1 MTLPLTGL
9 RIIAIEHWGAG
20 PYGSGHL
27 ADLGA
32 DVIKIENRQRGGD
45 ASRGA
50 GPHFLG
56 EHDSHFFQAF
66 NRNKRSLSL
75 ELKQDDGQT
84 VLHRLAATADAL
96 LHNLR
101 GDQSGKLGLTYADL
115 SPYNPKLVCA
125 HISAYGRDGER
136 GAWPG
141 FDYLMQA
148 EAGFYSL
155 TGEPDGPPARF
166 GLSMVDFMTGA
177 TTSTAVL
184 AGILGA
190 RETGLG
196 RDIDVTLYDVA
207 MHQLTYPGVWYLN
220 EEFVTDRVARSG
232 HPYAVPSQ
240 LYRTAD
246 GWILIMCQSQHFW
259 ETFCD
264 LLERPD
270 LKQDARFDGPQD
282 RYENRDAL
290 TPLLDAQ
297 LGRHPTA
304 DWIALFGGQIPLR
317 ARERY
322 RPGPRQS
329 LLPCARRRPG
339 GAPPGTAR
347 LQAHRQ
353 SHSPGRTPA
362 QPPRP
367 ATRRRHRRHPDRT
380 RLPRLRNRRP
390 PQLRHRL
397 S

>member
-32 DVIKIENRQRGGD
+32 DVIKIENRHLGGD

-56 EHDSHFFQAF
+56 ENDSHFFQTF

-75 ELKQDDGQT
+75 DLKQDEGQT
-84 VLHRLAATADAL
+84 VLHRLANTADAL

-101 GDQSGKLGLTYADL
+101 GDQAGKLGLTYADL
-115 SPYNPKLVCA
+115 SPYNPKIVCA

-136 GAWPG
+136 SAWPG

-155 TGEPDGPPARF
+155 TGEPEGPPARF

-190 RETGLG
+190 RETGEG

-220 EEFVTDRVARSG
+220 EEFVTERVARSG

-240 LYRTAD
+240 HYRTAD

-264 LLERPD
+264 LLKRSD
-270 LKQDARFDGPQD
+270 LKEDTRFVGPQE

-290 TPLLDAQ
+290 TPLLDEH
-297 LGRHPTA
+297 LGNRATA
-304 DWIALFGGQIPLR
+304 DWIAVLGGQIPCAPVNDIAQALDNPFFR
-317 ARERY
+317 DRGGVQEVPHPERPGFKLIANPIRLDEPLPN
-322 RPGPRQS
+322 RPGPQLGGDTDDILTELGYLDWEIDS
-329 LLPCARRRPG
+329 LR
-339 GAPPGTAR
+339 GAGII
-347 LQAHRQ
+347 
-353 SHSPGRTPA
+353 
-362 QPPRP
+362 
-367 ATRRRHRRHPDRT
+367 
-380 RLPRLRNRRP
+380 
-390 PQLRHRL
+390 
-397 S
+397 

>member
-9 RIIAIEHWGAG
+9 RIIAVEHWGAG

-56 EHDSHFFQAF
+56 DNDSHFFQAF

-75 ELKQDDGQT
+75 DLKQAEGQA
-84 VLHRLAATADAL
+84 VLHRLAGTADAL

-101 GDQSGKLGLTYADL
+101 GDQAGKLGLTYTDL
-115 SPYNPKLVCA
+115 SPYNPKIVCA
-125 HISAYGRDGER
+125 HISAYGREGER
-136 GAWPG
+136 GTWPG

-155 TGEPDGPPARF
+155 TGEPGGPPARF

-184 AGILGA
+184 AGILGT
-190 RETGLG
+190 RETGQG
-196 RDIDVTLYDVA
+196 RDVDVTLYDVA

-220 EEFVTDRVARSG
+220 EEFVTERVARSG

-259 ETFCD
+259 EIFCD

-270 LKQDARFDGPQD
+270 LKADSRFAEPHD

-290 TPLLDAQ
+290 TPLLDEH
-297 LGRHPTA
+297 LGARSTA
-304 DWIALFGGQIPLR
+304 DWIGVFGGQIPCAPVNDIAQALDNPFFR
-317 ARERY
+317 DRGGVQEVPHPERPGFKLIANPIRLDEPLPN
-322 RPGPRQS
+322 RPGPQ
-329 LLPCARRRPG
+329 L
-339 GAPPGTAR
+339 GADT
-347 LQAHRQ
+347 
-353 SHSPGRTPA
+353 
-362 QPPRP
+362 
-367 ATRRRHRRHPDRT
+367 
-380 RLPRLRNRRP
+380 
-390 PQLRHRL
+390 
-397 S
+397 